1 MFVNKKNSLYNFFF
15 FPPRSNYLS
24 LSLSRISAQSITASL
39 PQNWDRIM
47 QITPRFVY
55 SIISPECLHT
65 VLRFSLSD
73 FLISTNG
80 DTSKMRC
87 SRKVEDR
94 VSNNNFECMPRIN
107 FPLFLYEVAVRE
119 IRWIDSPG
127 TIRMGQQHRF
137 ERYYLRL
144 KRKRA
149 LTFAG
154 HYNFNNVC
162 FICRRACR
170 SNIFFFFPLF
180 FFLVTRSNFQ
190 RRENLELEI
199 VI

>member
-1 MFVNKKNSLYNFFF
+1 
-15 FPPRSNYLS
+15 
-24 LSLSRISAQSITASL
+24 
-39 PQNWDRIM
+39 M

-170 SNIFFFFPLF
+170 SNIFFFFHSF
-180 FFLVTRSNFQ
+180 FFSSRDQIFKEEKIWNWKLLSKFYLMFIKYIISVNKSNKS
-190 RRENLELEI
+190 R
-199 VI
+199 

>member
-1 MFVNKKNSLYNFFF
+1 
-15 FPPRSNYLS
+15 
-24 LSLSRISAQSITASL
+24 
-39 PQNWDRIM
+39 M

-65 VLRFSLSD
+65 VLRFSLSLD

-162 FICRRACR
+162 FICPSCL
-170 SNIFFFFPLF
+170 SFEYFFFFSTLF
-180 FFLVTRSNFQ
+180 FSRHAIKFSKKRKFGIGNCYLSF
-190 RRENLELEI
+190 I
-199 VI
+199 

>member
-1 MFVNKKNSLYNFFF
+1 
-15 FPPRSNYLS
+15 
-24 LSLSRISAQSITASL
+24 
-39 PQNWDRIM
+39 M

-55 SIISPECLHT
+55 SIISPKCLHT

-162 FICRRACR
+162 FICPSCL
-170 SNIFFFFPLF
+170 SFEYLFSFFFFSPPPF
-180 FFLVTRSNFQ
+180 FFSSRDQIFKEEKIWNWKLLSKFYLMFIKYIISVNKSNKS
-190 RRENLELEI
+190 R
-199 VI
+199 

>member
-1 MFVNKKNSLYNFFF
+1 MATLRRWDVAGKWKIG
-15 FPPRSNYLS
+15 
-24 LSLSRISAQSITASL
+24 SR
-39 PQNWDRIM
+39 
-47 QITPRFVY
+47 
-55 SIISPECLHT
+55 
-65 VLRFSLSD
+65 
-73 FLISTNG
+73 
-80 DTSKMRC
+80 
-87 SRKVEDR
+87 
-94 VSNNNFECMPRIN
+94 NNNFECMPRIN

-170 SNIFFFFPLF
+170 SNIFFFFHSF
-180 FFLVTRSNFQ
+180 FFSSRDQIFKEEKIWNWKLLSKFYLMFIKYIISVNKSNKS
-190 RRENLELEI
+190 R
-199 VI
+199 